1 MNRTFKTIL
10 FILLMSWIGIRLAGI
25 LVFFVISYF
34 CQVP

>member
-25 LVFFVISYF
+25 LVIFVISYF